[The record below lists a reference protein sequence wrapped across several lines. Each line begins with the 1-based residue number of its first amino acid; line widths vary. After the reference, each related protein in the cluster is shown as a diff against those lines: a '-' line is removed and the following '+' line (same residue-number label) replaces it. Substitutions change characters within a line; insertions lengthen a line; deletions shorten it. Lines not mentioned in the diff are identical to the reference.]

1 MVISTPYGDIA
12 GKSLLSATRRDEVN
26 GECYMDVTT
35 TRELQRGDLLRC
47 VSDVDGTEREFM
59 VWGASEPHG
68 EDLLQRT
75 YRCVWSLQGIL
86 STVTSTAM
94 PSNKTARQALTSLL
108 ADTTAFRV
116 GTVEPSGRASASF
129 WRMSAWEGLAELVKA
144 WGGEVR
150 ERIDGSTR
158 YIDLLDRLGTRGAF
172 EFVWGGSEIEGIERK
187 MADGPEVCRI
197 IPLGSANETDSGG
210 YGRKIDI
217 SSVNSGRLYLEDAA
231 KAAEMAGSPQPTA
244 TLYVENPD
252 MQTPAD
258 LKAWGQSV
266 LEQYT
271 QPSPEFDV
279 TLVERYA
286 RTDGYVPSLGDSGV
300 VIDKEAG
307 WELDARVTA
316 ITVDELAQSVKAE
329 LSATVPGK
337 GALASL
343 VSGSNTLGG
352 VDTNGFVNVAGRA
365 SLPLYIY
372 GSLPA
377 NADVPLLPC
386 FVYVT
391 GSKGLY
397 YFD

>member
-1 MVISTPYGDIA
+1 MVSVRNMSDGGYIA
-12 GKSLLSATRRDEVN
+12 PSSITRLDRYEQVN
-26 GECYMDVTT
+26 GENYIDLETSA
-35 TRELQRGDLLRC
+35 ELNRGDLLGVTSGIDNIER
-47 VSDVDGTEREFM
+47 VYYVWSSSMSHSGDV
-59 VWGASEPHG
+59 VPC
-68 EDLLQRT
+68 T
-75 YRCVWSLQGIL
+75 YRCVWALQGIL
-86 STVTSTAM
+86 STVTCTAM
-94 PSNKTARQALTSLL
+94 PSNKTARQALSSLL
-108 ADTTAFRV
+108 ADTDAFTI
-116 GTVEPSGRASASF
+116 GTVEPAATASASF
-129 WRMSAWEGLAELVKA
+129 WRMSAWEGLGVLLDT
-144 WGGEVR
+144 WGGEVDVDGWTVNLLN
-150 ERIDGSTR
+150 RIGNPDSFKLFWGSS
-158 YIDLLDRLGTRGAF
+158 D
-172 EFVWGGSEIEGIERK
+172 IESIERR

-197 IPLGSANETDSGG
+197 IPLGAANETDSGG
-210 YGRKIDI
+210 HGRKIDI
-217 SSVNSGRLYLEDAA
+217 SSVNSGRLYLEDSA
-231 KAAEMAGSPQPTA
+231 KAAEMAGSKQPTA
-244 TLYVENPD
+244 TLYVENPEID
-252 MQTPAD
+252 SPAA

-279 TLVERYA
+279 RLVERYA
-286 RTDGYVPSLGDSGV
+286 RTPGYVPSLGDSGTI
-300 VIDKEAG
+300 IDADAG
-307 WELDARVTA
+307 WEMAARVVA

-343 VSGSNTLGG
+343 VSGNQTLGG

-391 GSKGLY
+391 GTKGLY